1 MPTKFSGD
9 INLTNGKSLSNANFA
24 AKAVLPLPYFPSNKS
39 VSNYVFSEFFI
50 WFIKSLEILYRFL
63 KFDP

>member
-50 WFIKSLEILYRFL
+50 
-63 KFDP
+63 